1 MKRLNLGCGPDYR
14 KGWVNVD
21 IRKDIKADIVH
32 NLNKFPYPF
41 KEDEFDIT
49 LISHTLE
56 HLDYPERVLKE
67 VVKICKSGAKLIVEV
82 PHAFSYAN
90 ATDMQHRRNF
100 TENSFTRKHIMQ
112 YGLGALRLRKKVF
125 LYPVNK
131 WKKYIPLKRVLKIFF
146 NGIYDNLLFE
156 FKIGKEK

>member
-1 MKRLNLGCGPDYR
+1 MKKLNLGSGPDYR
-14 KGWVNVD
+14 KEWVNVD
-21 IRKDIKADIVH
+21 IRKDIKTDVVH

-41 KEDEFDIT
+41 KADEFDFV

-56 HLDYPERVLKE
+56 HLDYPETVLKE
-67 VVKICKSGAKLIVEV
+67 MLRISKNGAKIIIEV

-100 TENSFTRKHIMQ
+100 TENSFTEKHIMQ
-112 YGLGALRLRKKVF
+112 YGLGALKLQKITF
-125 LYPVNK
+125 LYPNNK
-131 WKKYIPLKRVLKIFF
+131 WKKYIPFKKYFKIFL

-156 FKIGKEK
+156 FKVEKER